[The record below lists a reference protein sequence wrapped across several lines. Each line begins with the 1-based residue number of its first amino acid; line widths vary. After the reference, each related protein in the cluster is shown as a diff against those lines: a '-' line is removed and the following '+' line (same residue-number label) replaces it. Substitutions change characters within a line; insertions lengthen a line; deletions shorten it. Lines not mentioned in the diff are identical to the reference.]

1 MDKQELIDKLAA
13 WPSKAV
19 APWKRNERVFMSV
32 VAVLI
37 GILGGYG
44 AVVFRYA
51 ISTFQI
57 RFYGDGAD
65 FLEVAPHVSWW
76 WKLLV
81 PALGGFIAGLM
92 IYFWAR
98 EAKGHGVPEVME
110 AMALRGGRIRP
121 RVTGVKILASAISI
135 GCGGSVG
142 REGPI
147 VQIGSTL
154 GSTVA
159 QALKLPKDGMRTL
172 VGCGAAA
179 GIAATFNAPIAGV
192 IFALE
197 ILLGDFGVR
206 TFSPLVLSSV
216 TATAIS
222 RHYFGDFP
230 AFILPDYTTVS
241 AWEFLFY
248 GAMGIFV
255 GLVALSFV
263 ITLYRTEDLFDSI
276 RIPDYIKP
284 IFGGLI
290 MGVMIIVLPHTFGVG
305 YGAIDMSLTGQ
316 LTAGMLLLLIIAKI
330 FATSITIG
338 GGMSGG
344 VFAPSLFIGA
354 MTGGLFGVIM
364 NTLFP
369 GITAPPGA
377 YALVGMGGMVAAA
390 THAPI
395 TAILIIFELTGEYT
409 IILPLMITCITATL
423 LATYLRKGNIYTIKL
438 MRRGIFLSEGR
449 EQNILQN
456 VLVES
461 IMKPDMLVVQENAIL
476 TNIIDTF
483 QRSNASY
490 LQVVNSEDEL
500 SGIISFRD
508 IRQILAE
515 ASLANLVIAKDV
527 ATSPVIT
534 VTPKENLEE
543 ALRKMGATGVS
554 QLPVVDQDNPKKVVG
569 TLDNKDVN
577 AAYDRVALTM
587 DAAARS

>member
-1 MDKQELIDKLAA
+1 MDKQELIDKLAN
-13 WPSKAV
+13 WPAEAV
-19 APWKRNERVFMSV
+19 ASWRVNERVFMSV

-51 ISTFQI
+51 ITAFQVL
-57 RFYGDGAD
+57 FYGDGLD
-65 FLEVAPHVSWW
+65 FLDVAPHVSWLR
-76 WKLLV
+76 KLLI
-81 PALGGFIAGLM
+81 PALGGAIVGPI

-110 AMALRGGRIRP
+110 AMALRGGRIRT
-121 RVTGVKILASAISI
+121 RVTAVKIVASAISI

-147 VQIGSTL
+147 VQIGSAL

-197 ILLGDFGVR
+197 ILLGEFGVR
-206 TFSPLVLSSV
+206 KFSPLVLSSV

-222 RHYFGDFP
+222 RHYFGDVP
-230 AFILPDYTTVS
+230 AFILPDYTMVS
-241 AWEFLFY
+241 GWEFFFY
-248 GAMGIFV
+248 GAMGILL
-255 GLVALSFV
+255 GLVALAFV
-263 ITLYRTEDLFDSI
+263 TILYGTEDLFDAI
-276 RIPDYIKP
+276 PIPDYIKP
-284 IFGGLI
+284 VFGGLI
-290 MGVMIIVLPHTFGVG
+290 VGAIIIYFPHVFGVG

-316 LTAGMLLLLIIAKI
+316 LTAQMLFLLVIAKI
-330 FATSITIG
+330 CATSITIG

-344 VFAPSLFIGA
+344 IFAPSLFIGA
-354 MTGGLFGVIM
+354 MAGGLFGVIVNM
-364 NTLFP
+364 FFP
-369 GITAPPGA
+369 DVTAPPGA

-395 TAILIIFELTGEYT
+395 TAILIIFELTSEYT

-423 LATYLRKGNIYTIKL
+423 LATYLKKGNIYTIKL

-456 VLVES
+456 ILVES
-461 IMKPDMLVVQENAIL
+461 VMRPDLLVVRENTIL
-476 TNIIDTF
+476 TDIIAAF
-483 QRSNASY
+483 QQHNASY
-490 LQVVNSEDEL
+490 LQVVNSDDEL

-515 ASLANLVIAKDV
+515 ESLANLVIAKDV
-527 ATSPVIT
+527 ATSQVVT

-543 ALRKMGATGVS
+543 ALRKLGATGVS
-554 QLPVVDQDNPKKVVG
+554 QLPVVDQDNPRKVIG
-569 TLDNKDVN
+569 TLDNKDIT

-587 DAAARS
+587 DAAATS